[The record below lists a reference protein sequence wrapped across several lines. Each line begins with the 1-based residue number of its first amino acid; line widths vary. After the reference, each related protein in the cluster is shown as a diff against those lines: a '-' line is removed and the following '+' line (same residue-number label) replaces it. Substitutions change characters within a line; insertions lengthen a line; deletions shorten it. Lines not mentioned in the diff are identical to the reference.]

1 MGKGKKH
8 GTPKKKKAKAKAKV
22 KARGRKKQAP
32 PEPPA
37 PLRRT
42 RGRDGVVVTALRLP
56 EVYRR
61 ILSVLEPADLMRASM
76 VCKDW
81 DEPSVWQAA
90 YAVRWGDGKP
100 VAATAA
106 DPGTVQDG
114 AAADTPKHMCVT
126 SADPL
131 TTVSARGG

>member
-8 GTPKKKKAKAKAKV
+8 GTPKKKAKAKAKA

-42 RGRDGVVVTALRLP
+42 RGRCGVVVTALRLP

-61 ILSVLEPADLMRASM
+61 ILSVLEPGDLLQASA

-81 DEPSVWQAA
+81 DEPAVWQAA
-90 YAVRWGDGKP
+90 YAVRWGDGKID
-100 VAATAA
+100 AAQGEGA
-106 DPGTVQDG
+106 
-114 AAADTPKHMCVT
+114 AAADTCVCPT
-126 SADPL
+126 AATGFPSTLIPW
-131 TTVSARGG
+131 RR

>member
-81 DEPSVWQAA
+81 GEPAVWQAA
-90 YAVRWGDGKP
+90 STVRWGDGKIE
-100 VAATAA
+100 VAR
-106 DPGTVQDG
+106 GEG
-114 AAADTPKHMCVT
+114 AAAAESCAPPKL
-126 SADPL
+126 PL
-131 TTVSARGG
+131 TNFGRTSCSLSL